1 MAANSNCTTSSG
13 PLPQRRPLAHA
24 CPSGQEHELL
34 LYSQLQRLGV
44 PFWSE
49 AQLRSQGLHKTPDVR
64 LQVGTGHWTNSARL
78 RTLARAM
85 SHASNSHV
93 LTHQHVHV
101 PEPV

>member
-1 MAANSNCTTSSG
+1 MPPHVQHASLIQRST
-13 PLPQRRPLAHA
+13 PLPAPA

-64 LQVGTGHWTNSARL
+64 LQVGTGHWATSAR
-78 RTLARAM
+78 RAT
-85 SHASNSHV
+85 SLESSSHV
-93 LTHQHVHV
+93 LTHQHVQV